1 MTEVMTTKKPK
12 KQKAAYPFPVELI
25 DQLLAQVENK
35 DAESILGES
44 GLAGQLKKMLAER
57 MFLAELSHHLANEE
71 EGGKNHRNG
80 SSPKKVLTPGGEL
93 KLDVPRDRLS
103 SFEPKL
109 VAMLRTARLSHRRRP
124 PRPQVGGG
132 EALRRRTERQ
142 AQAVFPA
149 AILTHLNPDEQVW
162 PHVKRKVSRK
172 LDRQGRH
179 ETAGHRRVAQHSGTA
194 RFGPEFL
201 QAA

>member
-1 MTEVMTTKKPK
+1 MTEVMTTKKLK

-57 MFLAELSHHLANEE
+57 MLSAELNHHLANEE
-71 EGGKNHRNG
+71 GGSKNHRNG

-93 KLDVPRDRLS
+93 NLDIPRDRLS

-109 VAMLRTARLSHRRRP
+109 VAKHQRRISGFDDHVISMVARGMSVREIQAHLLDLY
-124 PRPQVGGG
+124 G
-132 EALRRRTERQ
+132 TE
-142 AQAVFPA
+142 VS
-149 AILTHLNPDEQVW
+149 PDLISTITDEV
-162 PHVKRKVSRK
+162 
-172 LDRQGRH
+172 L
-179 ETAGHRRVAQHSGTA
+179 EEVAQ
-194 RFGPEFL
+194 
-201 QAA
+201 